1 MGEVY
6 LLTGEPGSGKTTA
19 IKKVV
24 AALGPE
30 HCGGFYTE
38 EVRVCGQ
45 RTGFEIVTL
54 DGQRGLLASAS
65 HSGPPR
71 VGRYGVDLTALES
84 LGLAAIQ
91 NALQTRPV
99 VIIDEI
105 GPMEL
110 LSPAFRQAVSAVL
123 ESSRI
128 LVGTIV
134 LRPYPW
140 ADELK
145 RRPAIHLLE
154 LTTTNRD
161 RLTEELVTFLL
172 QKLRE
177 QGMLKR
183 GEEQAGREGGEDSQ
197 RGIQSFRSAAEGE
210 GYGDGPSDSDRQ
222 LSTGQ

>member
-30 HCGGFYTE
+30 RCGGFYTE
-38 EVRVCGQ
+38 EVRVSGQ

-54 DGQRGLLASAS
+54 DGQRGLLASTS
-65 HSGPPR
+65 YSGPLR

-110 LSPAFRQAVSAVL
+110 LSPAFREAVSAVL
-123 ESSRI
+123 ESPRT

-145 RRPAIHLLE
+145 RRPATHLLE
-154 LTTTNRD
+154 LTPTNRD
-161 RLTEELVTFLL
+161 QLTEQLVTSLQ
-172 QKLRE
+172 QKLSE
-177 QGMLKR
+177 QGMLMR
-183 GEEQAGREGGEDSQ
+183 GEEKEQQ
-197 RGIQSFRSAAEGE
+197 KK
-210 GYGDGPSDSDRQ
+210 
-222 LSTGQ
+222 T

>member
-1 MGEVY
+1 MGEAY

-19 IKKVV
+19 IKKLV

-38 EVRVCGQ
+38 EIRLNGQ

-54 DGQRGLLASAS
+54 EGQRGLLASVTQ
-65 HSGPPR
+65 SGPLR

-84 LGLAAIQ
+84 VGLAALQ
-91 NALQTRPV
+91 SALQTRPV
-99 VIIDEI
+99 VVIDEI

-110 LSPAFRQAVSAVL
+110 FSTAFREAVSAVL
-123 ESSRI
+123 QSPCI

-134 LRPYPW
+134 QRPYPW

-145 RRPAIHLLE
+145 QRPGIQLLE
-154 LTTTNRD
+154 LTPANRD
-161 RLTEELVTFLL
+161 KLTEQLVTSLQQKL
-172 QKLRE
+172 QK

-183 GEEQAGREGGEDSQ
+183 EEEEKSG
-197 RGIQSFRSAAEGE
+197 
-210 GYGDGPSDSDRQ
+210 
-222 LSTGQ
+222 